1 MSSEHHSGS
10 LIDNASR
17 SKDGQS
23 VDSATGQSPAIELR
37 RLSKTYGDLDA
48 VRQLELSIRSGEF
61 FTLLGPSGCGKST
74 TLRMVAGLETPTEGQ
89 VYLEGKDVTATAP
102 ERRSTST
109 VFQDY
114 ALFPHL
120 TVLGN
125 VLFPLRMKRLPK
137 SEGLDKANKILQLV
151 GLAGLEDR
159 RPEQLSG
166 GQRQRVALARSL
178 VWRPR
183 ALLLDEPLAALDF
196 QLRREMQDMLK
207 ELQSEVGITFM
218 LVTHDQTEAFSLSD
232 RIGVMNDGRLEQVGI
247 PHELYYQPRTLFVAT
262 FLGNI
267 NLIRGQVESSDKDR
281 VVARCGPLRVAG
293 RSVSESIPPGTDV
306 TIGIRPESI
315 RQNAAHTAAINT
327 ATCRVLSTT
336 FLGSQEVT
344 LLEIAPGTHWRC
356 YEERGR
362 TAPDSRGGQAVT
374 ATWDVEDALIFTD
387 SDDQK
392 KLPL

>member
-1 MSSEHHSGS
+1 MSSEHDSGS
-10 LIDNASR
+10 LIGDASW

-23 VDSATGQSPAIELR
+23 DESAAIQSPAIELR
-37 RLSKTYGDLDA
+37 GLSKTYGGLHAVQRLD
-48 VRQLELSIRSGEF
+48 LSIGRGEF

-74 TLRMVAGLETPTEGQ
+74 TLRMVAGLEVPTEGQ
-89 VYLEGKDVTATAP
+89 VYLEGNDVTATVP

-125 VLFPLRMKRLPK
+125 VLFPLRMKRLPRA
-137 SEGLDKANKILQLV
+137 EGLDKAKQILQLV
-151 GLAGLEDR
+151 GLAGFEDR
-159 RPEQLSG
+159 KPEQLSG

-196 QLRREMQDMLK
+196 QLRQEMQLMLK

-218 LVTHDQTEAFSLSD
+218 LVTHDQTEAFSLSN
-232 RIGVMNDGRLEQVGI
+232 RIGVMNGGRLEQVGT
-247 PHELYYQPRTLFVAT
+247 PHELYNQPRTLFVAT

-267 NLIRGQVESSDKDR
+267 NLIRGKVESNDKDH
-281 VVARCGPLRVAG
+281 VVVQCGDFRVAG
-293 RSVSESIPPGTDV
+293 RSVSGSIPPGTDITV
-306 TIGIRPESI
+306 GIRPESI
-315 RQNAAHTAAINT
+315 RHTASRTEAINS

-344 LLEIAPGTHWRC
+344 LLEVAQGTHWRC

-362 TAPDSRGGQAVT
+362 TAPDFREGRSMT

-387 SDDQK
+387 LDDK
-392 KLPL
+392 NTLPL

>member
-17 SKDGQS
+17 SKDDQS

-37 RLSKTYGDLDA
+37 GLSKTYGDLDA

-74 TLRMVAGLETPTEGQ
+74 TLRMVAGLEAPTEGQ

-125 VLFPLRMKRLPK
+125 VLFPLRMKRLPR
-137 SEGLDKANKILQLV
+137 SEGLDKAKKILQLV
-151 GLAGLEDR
+151 GLAGYENR
-159 RPEQLSG
+159 KPEQLSG

-196 QLRREMQDMLK
+196 QLRQEMQLMLK

-218 LVTHDQTEAFSLSD
+218 LVTHDQTEAFSLSN
-232 RIGVMNDGRLEQVGI
+232 RIGVMNDGRLEQVGT
-247 PHELYYQPRTLFVAT
+247 PHELYHQPRTLFVAT

-267 NLIRGQVESSDKDR
+267 NLIRGRVERNDKDR
-281 VVARCGPLRVAG
+281 VVVQCGTFRVAG
-293 RSVSESIPPGTDV
+293 RSVTGSIPPGTEITV
-306 TIGIRPESI
+306 GIRPESI
-315 RQNAAHTAAINT
+315 RQTTTHAEAINS

-344 LLEIAPGTHWRC
+344 LLEIAQGTHWRC
-356 YEERGR
+356 YGERGR
-362 TAPDSRGGQAVT
+362 TAPDSRDGRAITV
-374 ATWDVEDALIFTD
+374 TWDVEDALIFTD
-387 SDDQK
+387 LDDKK